1 MPLGQWIRTGVAYG
15 VDKFEIVPDNE
26 PAELFD
32 VIEFALALAGYEVL
46 DGDKDAFFIRHA
58 PTDKDFP
65 ITLREI
71 HLSPPS

>member
-1 MPLGQWIRTGVAYG
+1 MPLGQWIRIGVSYG

-32 VIEFALALAGYEVL
+32 VIESALALAGYEVL
-46 DGDKDAFFIRHA
+46 DGDKDAFFIHHA

-65 ITLREI
+65 ITARES